1 MKGSPFQR
9 NFGVGASPAKNMKT
23 GKYEHSFESPAKAK
37 SPAKD
42 YDTDAGPH
50 THPHDDLPDD
60 VKRKAGDS
68 PSPAQMV
75 EESPLPQKRKVRR
88 ANRAAEKSNEATAA
102 ANAYLKEHGEK
113 QEDGSY
119 KLSGEHV
126 KKYNKLKKKADK
138 KKGKADKRRQKAIDA
153 GATESPTPMYGKKSP
168 TEMYGKKKSPTPQK
182 KQVEDYKKEVQ
193 ELKELIAN
201 LAEPGT
207 MAADSTGGTFTP
219 KNLKTVQKKQQK
231 VEKKKKKA
239 IKKGA
244 VEKKD

>member
-1 MKGSPFQR
+1 MAFKMKGSPFQR
-9 NFGVGASPAKNMKT
+9 NFGVGTSPT
-23 GKYEHSFESPAKAK
+23 KAK

-207 MAADSTGGTFTP
+207 MAADSTGGSFTP
-219 KNLKTVQKKQQK
+219 KNLKKVQKKQQK